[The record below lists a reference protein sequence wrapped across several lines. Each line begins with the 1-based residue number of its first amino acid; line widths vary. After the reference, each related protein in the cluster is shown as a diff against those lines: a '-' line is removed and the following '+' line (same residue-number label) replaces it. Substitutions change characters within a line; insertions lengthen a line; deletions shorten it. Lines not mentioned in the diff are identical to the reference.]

1 MGKTFEKKKVVK
13 NNQGRLS
20 NYDRRLLLFSEVWC
34 VYNILM
40 KFLDKSSIDL

>member
-20 NYDRRLLLFSEVWC
+20 NYDRRLVLFFRSLVC
-34 VYNILM
+34 L
-40 KFLDKSSIDL
+40 